1 MSIEGG
7 LFELDV
13 KTFEDVELLMVPCS
27 ADDVEVIW
35 VDVMMTETGMLAN
48 RRVRGI
54 AEACT
59 SPFADS
65 PVLCNA
71 FREVARS
78 LSDVLCSCAAASILV
93 NYERL
98 QMGGDSI
105 LERE

>member
-13 KTFEDVELLMVPCS
+13 QTFEDVELLMVSCS

-35 VDVMMTETGMLAN
+35 VDVMMTETGVLAD
-48 RRVRGI
+48 RRVRRI
-54 AEACT
+54 AESCT

-65 PVLCNA
+65 PVLCNT

-78 LSDVLCSCAAASILV
+78 LTHVLCSCAAASILI
-93 NYERL
+93 NDGRL